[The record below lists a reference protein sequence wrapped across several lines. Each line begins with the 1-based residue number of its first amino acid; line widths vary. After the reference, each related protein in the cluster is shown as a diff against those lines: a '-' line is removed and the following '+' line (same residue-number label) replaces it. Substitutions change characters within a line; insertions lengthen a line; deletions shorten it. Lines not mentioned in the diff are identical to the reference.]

1 MMHQNYHLILLLTL
15 QQLKIDNIDLLASLS
30 SKASAPNVYTK
41 QEITEFDITVAN
53 SLNAKADKINTQ
65 LKTDVDVFLSILQA
79 GINNRVLIIYI
90 DTNGNYNINA
100 ISDNI

>member
-41 QEITEFDITVAN
+41 QEITEFDIAFAN
-53 SLNAKADKINTQ
+53 SLNNKAEKSNTY
-65 LKTDVDVFLSILQA
+65 LKTGVNVSLNVLQA
-79 GINNRVLIIYI
+79 GINNNVLIIYI